1 MRRIYLDHNATTPL
15 HPQVLQ
21 EMMPY
26 LQDGFGNPSNTHWF
40 GREARKAMD
49 RARQQVADL
58 IGAEPEEI
66 VFVSGGTEADNL
78 AIQGLA
84 ARAGEGARQ
93 MITTSIEHPAVLETC
108 RFLEQK
114 GFRITYL
121 PVDEFGVVDPEE
133 VAGAVTP
140 ETSLITVMLANNDV
154 GTIEPIAEI
163 AKVAREKG
171 IPLHTDAVQAV
182 GKIPVDVRELGV
194 DLLSLSG
201 HKIYGPKGV
210 GALYIRKGG
219 ELSPLLHGGHQEKSR
234 RPGTQNVP
242 AIVGLGKACEIAR
255 QEPKE
260 TNARTAYRRNRLQ
273 AEILKRIPNVKVNG
287 HPKDRL
293 PNTLNMSFS
302 FVDGESIMMGL
313 DTKGIAVSTGSA
325 CSSGSTEPSHV
336 LTAMGRS
343 ARDALGS
350 VRFSLGRESTME
362 DVDTTVG
369 ALFEVVSRLRANLH
383 DSEKQLYKTRSGC

>member
-1 MRRIYLDHNATTPL
+1 M
-15 HPQVLQ
+15 
-21 EMMPY
+21 
-26 LQDGFGNPSNTHWF
+26 
-40 GREARKAMD
+40 
-49 RARQQVADL
+49 
-58 IGAEPEEI
+58 
-66 VFVSGGTEADNL
+66 
-78 AIQGLA
+78 
-84 ARAGEGARQ
+84 
-93 MITTSIEHPAVLETC
+93 
-108 RFLEQK
+108 
-114 GFRITYL
+114 
-121 PVDEFGVVDPEE
+121 
-133 VAGAVTP
+133 
-140 ETSLITVMLANNDV
+140 
-154 GTIEPIAEI
+154 
-163 AKVAREKG
+163 
-171 IPLHTDAVQAV
+171 
-182 GKIPVDVRELGV
+182 
-194 DLLSLSG
+194 SG

-350 VRFSLGRESTME
+350 VRFSLGRESTLE
-362 DVDTTVG
+362 DMDTTVE